1 MNDLH
6 AMTEGDV
13 DTVARNIERIKAI
26 ADEMA
31 GEGVSQAFDI
41 YKLARDTLEILA
53 FDRISRDALTKLGA
67 GDEQFQGHKV
77 TKQVLEFIKNSQKI
91 NAIKEFH
98 YGNRSWSQGSQ
109 GLGGGLHDPS
119 QPPNVVATI

>member
-13 DTVARNIERIKAI
+13 DTVARNIARIKAI

-67 GDEQFQGHKV
+67 GDEQLQGHKV

-91 NAIKEFH
+91 NAIKEF
-98 YGNRSWSQGSQ
+98 RMET
-109 GLGGGLHDPS
+109 GLGLKEAKDWVEAYMTHHS
-119 QPPNVVATI
+119 LQTW